1 MITLD
6 SFDKTKFIDYLH
18 FADFQGLMGLR
29 FLIFCLVIG
38 LVTPPSAMAQDA
50 EKDAIKRVVMLES
63 ESYLAVDIE
72 TWKTTWAPV
81 SYAYWS
87 FSDKS
92 GTQFIDGWEDIQ
104 RTFEP
109 YFKDQKPSRSKLSY
123 TWKEI
128 RVYGSGSYV
137 RFQEKSDDN
146 GRIEI
151 TDQIRVLEKRDG
163 KWKVVCM
170 SAVVQDPRE

>member
-1 MITLD
+1 MRLRR
-6 SFDKTKFIDYLH
+6 H
-18 FADFQGLMGLR
+18 FFVFAACFAAALPAL
-29 FLIFCLVIG
+29 
-38 LVTPPSAMAQDA
+38 AQEA

-63 ESYLAVDIE
+63 ESYLAVDME

-92 GTQFIDGWEDIQ
+92 GTQFIDGWDEIQ

-109 YFKDQKPSRSKLSY
+109 YFKDQKPSRSKLTY

-128 RVYGSGSYV
+128 RVYASGAYV

-146 GRIEI
+146 GRVEV

-170 SAVVQDPRE
+170 SAVVQEARE